1 LPLDSG
7 FSSLAFHALSEVL
20 EKQSVTKAR
29 GANLNSKGATKM
41 GIIERTYGKDT
52 NAVINEVLIS
62 SDSHVIEPEGLWKKQ
77 MPKAFQDR
85 APNFGGQRPNDV
97 PGAAMDKTKR
107 VSEMAADGVSA
118 EVLYP
123 THGLK
128 CLSLDDNELEAACC
142 RVYNDWL
149 IDYCGASPDRLIG
162 IAMLSM
168 YDIDGAVKELERCRK
183 AGMRGSV
190 IWQVPPSELPFSSS
204 HYDKFWATSQDL
216 DMPVNLHI
224 LSGHGYSRSRSF
236 GLGDTPTGLT
246 QEANSV
252 NMKLF
257 QSVNSLYELIYSG
270 VLERFPKL
278 KVVLVENE
286 LGWIPFV
293 LEQWDYYFK
302 RHGAKREGLAIKKL
316 PSEYFHNQIY
326 TTFFNDAVGGHI
338 LSWWGID
345 NCMWSND
352 FPHGNSTWPNSRRV
366 VARDLGD
373 LPAGSRAKLVRENV
387 ARLYNI
393 AVPSP
398 IQ

>member
-1 LPLDSG
+1 
-7 FSSLAFHALSEVL
+7 
-20 EKQSVTKAR
+20 
-29 GANLNSKGATKM
+29 M
-41 GIIERTYGKDT
+41 GIIERTYGKESK
-52 NAVINEVLIS
+52 AVVDEVLIS
-62 SDSHVIEPEGLWKKQ
+62 ADSHVIEPEGLWKKQ
-77 MPKAFQDR
+77 LPQAFQDR

-97 PGAAMDKTKR
+97 PGGAQDKNKR
-107 VSEMAADGVSA
+107 VAEMTADGVSA

-128 CLSLDDNELEAACC
+128 CLSLDDRELEAACC

-149 IDYCGASPDRLIG
+149 IDYCSAAPERLIG

-168 YDIDGAVKELERCRK
+168 YDIDDAVKELERCRK

-190 IWQVPPSELPFSSS
+190 IWQVPPPELPFSSS
-204 HYDKFWATSQDL
+204 HYDKFWAASQDL

-224 LSGHGYSRSRSF
+224 LSGHGYSRTRSF
-236 GLGDTPTGLT
+236 GLGDTRTGLT
-246 QEANSV
+246 QEHNSV

-257 QSVNSLYELIYSG
+257 QSVEGLYDLIYSG

-302 RHGAKREGLAIKKL
+302 RHGPKREGLAIKKL
-316 PSEYFHNQIY
+316 PSEYFQNQIY
-326 TTFFNDAVGGHI
+326 TTFFNDAVGGRI
-338 LSWWGID
+338 LSWWGGD

-352 FPHGNSTWPNSRRV
+352 FPHGNTTWPSSRQV
-366 VARDLGD
+366 VSRDLGD
-373 LPAGSRAKLVRENV
+373 LPAKVRAKLVRENV

-393 AVPSP
+393 PVPGP
-398 IQ
+398 VQ

>member
-1 LPLDSG
+1 M
-7 FSSLAFHALSEVL
+7 A
-20 EKQSVTKAR
+20 
-29 GANLNSKGATKM
+29 
-41 GIIERTYGKDT
+41 IIERTYGKET
-52 NAVINEVLIS
+52 NAVIDELLIS
-62 SDSHVIEPEGLWKKQ
+62 SDSHVIEPAGLWQKQ
-77 MPKAFQDR
+77 LPKAFQDR
-85 APNFGGQRPNDV
+85 APDFGGQRPNDT
-97 PGAAMDKTKR
+97 PGGAQDKNKR
-107 VSEMAADGVSA
+107 VAEMAADGVSA

-128 CLSLDDNELEAACC
+128 CLSLDDHELEAACC
-142 RVYNDWL
+142 QVYNDWL
-149 IDYCGASPDRLIG
+149 IDYCSAAPERLIG

-168 YDIDGAVKELERCRK
+168 HDIDGAVKELERCRK

-190 IWQVPPSELPFSSS
+190 IWQVPPPELPFSSS

-216 DMPVNLHI
+216 EMPVNLHI

-236 GLGDTPTGLT
+236 GLGDTPTGMT
-246 QEANSV
+246 AEHNSV

-257 QSVNSLYELIYSG
+257 QSVDSLYDLIYSG

-278 KVVLVENE
+278 KIVLVENE

-302 RHGAKREGLAIKKL
+302 RHGAKREGLAITKP
-316 PSEYFHNQIY
+316 PSEYFHKQIY

-338 LSWWGID
+338 LSWWGQD

-352 FPHGNSTWPNSRRV
+352 FPHGNSTWPNSRHV

-373 LPAGSRAKLVRENV
+373 LPAPLRAKLVRENV
-387 ARLYNI
+387 VAALQHSCSHSGSVIGDSCRNFADRVRAWWI
-393 AVPSP
+393 ATGPHSP
-398 IQ
+398 AG

>member
-1 LPLDSG
+1 M
-7 FSSLAFHALSEVL
+7 A
-20 EKQSVTKAR
+20 
-29 GANLNSKGATKM
+29 
-41 GIIERTYGKDT
+41 IIERTYGKETD
-52 NAVINEVLIS
+52 AVINEVLIS
-62 SDSHVIEPEGLWKKQ
+62 SDSHVIEPAGLWQKQ
-77 MPKAFQDR
+77 LPKTFQDR
-85 APNFGGQRPNDV
+85 APDFGGQRPNDV
-97 PGAAMDKTKR
+97 PGGAQDKNKR
-107 VSEMAADGVSA
+107 VTEMAADGVSA

-128 CLSLDDNELEAACC
+128 CLSLDDHELEAACC

-149 IDYCGASPDRLIG
+149 IEYCSAAPDRMIG

-190 IWQVPPSELPFSSS
+190 IWQVPPPELPFSSS
-204 HYDKFWATSQDL
+204 HYDKFWAASQDL
-216 DMPVNLHI
+216 EMPVNLHI
-224 LSGHGYSRSRSF
+224 LSGHGYSRTRSF
-236 GLGDTPTGLT
+236 GLGDTTTGMT
-246 QEANSV
+246 AEHNSV

-257 QSVNSLYELIYSG
+257 QSVDSLYDLIYSG

-302 RHGAKREGLAIKKL
+302 RHGAKREGLAITKP
-316 PSEYFHNQIY
+316 PSEYFHKQIY

-338 LSWWGID
+338 LSWWGAD

-352 FPHGNSTWPNSRRV
+352 FPHGNTTWPHSRQV
-366 VARDLGD
+366 VARDLGNLPPD
-373 LPAGSRAKLVRENV
+373 LRAKLVRENA
-387 ARLYNI
+387 ARLYNLP
-393 AVPSP
+393 VPTP
-398 IQ
+398 VQ

>member
-1 LPLDSG
+1 M
-7 FSSLAFHALSEVL
+7 A
-20 EKQSVTKAR
+20 
-29 GANLNSKGATKM
+29 
-41 GIIERTYGKDT
+41 IIERTYGKET
-52 NAVINEVLIS
+52 KAVINELLIS
-62 SDSHVIEPEGLWKKQ
+62 SDSHVIEPAGLWQKQ
-77 MPKAFQDR
+77 LPKAFQDR
-85 APNFGGQRPNDV
+85 APDWGGQRPNDV
-97 PGAAMDKTKR
+97 PGGAQDGNKR

-128 CLSLDDNELEAACC
+128 CLSLDNHELEAACC

-149 IDYCGASPDRLIG
+149 IDYCSAAPERLIG

-190 IWQVPPSELPFSSS
+190 IWQVPPPDLPFSSS
-204 HYDKFWATSQDL
+204 HYDKFWAASQDL
-216 DMPVNLHI
+216 EMPVNLHI

-236 GLGDTPTGLT
+236 GLGDTATGMT
-246 QEANSV
+246 AEHNSV
-252 NMKLF
+252 NSKLA
-257 QSVNSLYELIYSG
+257 QSVDSLYDLIYSG
-270 VLERFPKL
+270 VLERFRKL

-302 RHGAKREGLAIKKL
+302 RFGAKREGLLIKKL

-338 LSWWGID
+338 LSWWGQD

-352 FPHGNSTWPNSRRV
+352 FPHGNTTWPHSRKV

-373 LPAGSRAKLVRENV
+373 LSPEIRAKLVRENV

-393 AVPSP
+393 PVPNA

>member
-1 LPLDSG
+1 
-7 FSSLAFHALSEVL
+7 
-20 EKQSVTKAR
+20 
-29 GANLNSKGATKM
+29 M
-41 GIIERTYGKDT
+41 GIIERTYGKET
-52 NAVINEVLIS
+52 NAVIDEVLIS
-62 SDSHVIEPEGLWKKQ
+62 SDSHVIEPAGLWQKQ
-77 MPKAFQDR
+77 LAKAFQDR
-85 APNFGGQRPNDV
+85 APNYGGQRPNDT
-97 PGAAMDKTKR
+97 PGGAQDKNKR

-128 CLSLDDNELEAACC
+128 CLSLDDHELEAACC
-142 RVYNDWL
+142 QVYNDWL
-149 IDYCGASPDRLIG
+149 IDYCSAAPERLIG

-168 YDIDGAVKELERCRK
+168 YDIDGTVKELERCRK

-190 IWQVPPSELPFSSS
+190 IWQVPPEELPFSSS

-236 GLGDTPTGLT
+236 GQGDTPTGMT
-246 QEANSV
+246 AEHNSV

-257 QSVNSLYELIYSG
+257 QSVDSLYDLIYSG
-270 VLERFPKL
+270 VLERYPKL

-302 RHGAKREGLAIKKL
+302 RHGAKREGLAITKP
-316 PSEYFHNQIY
+316 PSEYFHKQIC

-338 LSWWGID
+338 LSWWGQN

-352 FPHGNSTWPNSRRV
+352 FPHGNSTWPKSREV

-373 LPAGSRAKLVRENV
+373 LPAPVRAKLVRENV

-393 AVPSP
+393 PIPSP
-398 IQ
+398 VQ

>member
-1 LPLDSG
+1 MAK
-7 FSSLAFHALSEVL
+7 SSCRKPF
-20 EKQSVTKAR
+20 K
-29 GANLNSKGATKM
+29 
-41 GIIERTYGKDT
+41 
-52 NAVINEVLIS
+52 
-62 SDSHVIEPEGLWKKQ
+62 
-77 MPKAFQDR
+77 DR
-85 APNFGGQRPNDV
+85 APDFGGQRPNDT
-97 PGAAMDKTKR
+97 PGGAQDKNKR

-128 CLSLDDNELEAACC
+128 CLSLDDHELEAACC

-149 IDYCGASPDRLIG
+149 IDYCSAAPDRLIG

-190 IWQVPPSELPFSSS
+190 IWQVPPPELPFSSP

-236 GLGDTPTGLT
+236 GLGDTATGLT
-246 QEANSV
+246 AEHNSV

-257 QSVNSLYELIYSG
+257 QSVDSLYELIYSG

-278 KVVLVENE
+278 KIVLVENE

-316 PSEYFHNQIY
+316 TERILPQPDLHHFLQRRRRRPYPVMVGHRQLHVVQRLPARQLDLAQLAPGRSPATWAACRPGARQTRAGKRLASF
-326 TTFFNDAVGGHI
+326 TTFRFR
-338 LSWWGID
+338 LRF
-345 NCMWSND
+345 SNRQQLQKQR
-352 FPHGNSTWPNSRRV
+352 S
-366 VARDLGD
+366 
-373 LPAGSRAKLVRENV
+373 
-387 ARLYNI
+387 
-393 AVPSP
+393 
-398 IQ
+398 

>member
-1 LPLDSG
+1 
-7 FSSLAFHALSEVL
+7 
-20 EKQSVTKAR
+20 
-29 GANLNSKGATKM
+29 
-41 GIIERTYGKDT
+41 
-52 NAVINEVLIS
+52 
-62 SDSHVIEPEGLWKKQ
+62 
-77 MPKAFQDR
+77 
-85 APNFGGQRPNDV
+85 
-97 PGAAMDKTKR
+97 
-107 VSEMAADGVSA
+107 
-118 EVLYP
+118 
-123 THGLK
+123 
-128 CLSLDDNELEAACC
+128 LEAACC

-149 IDYCGASPDRLIG
+149 IDYCSAAPDRLIG

-190 IWQVPPSELPFSSS
+190 IWQVPPPELPFSSS

-216 DMPVNLHI
+216 EMPVNLHI

-236 GLGDTPTGLT
+236 GLGDTATGMT
-246 QEANSV
+246 AEHNSV

-257 QSVNSLYELIYSG
+257 QSVDSLYDLIYSG

-278 KVVLVENE
+278 KLVLVENE

-302 RHGAKREGLAIKKL
+302 RHGAKREGLAIKKP

-338 LSWWGID
+338 LSWWGEN

-352 FPHGNSTWPNSRRV
+352 FPHGNSTWPNSRQI

-373 LPAGSRAKLVRENV
+373 LPAPVRAKLVRENV
-387 ARLYNI
+387 ANLYHI
-393 AVPSP
+393 PVPSAV
-398 IQ
+398 Q

>member
-1 LPLDSG
+1 M
-7 FSSLAFHALSEVL
+7 A
-20 EKQSVTKAR
+20 
-29 GANLNSKGATKM
+29 
-41 GIIERTYGKDT
+41 IIERTYGKETD
-52 NAVINEVLIS
+52 AVINELLIS
-62 SDSHVIEPEGLWKKQ
+62 SDSHVIEPAGLWQKQ
-77 MPKAFQDR
+77 LPKAFQDR
-85 APNFGGQRPNDV
+85 APDFGGQRPNDV
-97 PGAAMDKTKR
+97 PGGAQDKNKR

-128 CLSLDDNELEAACC
+128 CLSLDDHELEAACC

-149 IDYCGASPDRLIG
+149 IEYCNAAPDRMIG

-168 YDIDGAVKELERCRK
+168 YDIDGAVKELERCRQ

-190 IWQVPPSELPFSSS
+190 IWQVPPPELPFSSS
-204 HYDKFWATSQDL
+204 HYDKFWAASQDL
-216 DMPVNLHI
+216 EMPVNLHI

-236 GLGDTPTGLT
+236 GLGDTATGMT
-246 QEANSV
+246 AEHNSV

-257 QSVNSLYELIYSG
+257 QSVDSLYDLIYSG

-302 RHGAKREGLAIKKL
+302 RHGAKREGLMIKKR

-352 FPHGNSTWPNSRRV
+352 FPHGNTTWPQSRQV
-366 VARDLGD
+366 IARDLGD
-373 LPAGSRAKLVRENV
+373 LPAPVRAKLVRDNV

-393 AVPSP
+393 PVPSP
-398 IQ
+398 VQ